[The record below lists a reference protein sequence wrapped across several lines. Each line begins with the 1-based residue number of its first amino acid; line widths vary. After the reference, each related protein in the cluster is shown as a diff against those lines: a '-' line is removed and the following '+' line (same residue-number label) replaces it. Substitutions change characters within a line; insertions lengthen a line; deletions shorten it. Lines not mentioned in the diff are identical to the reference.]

1 MRAFN
6 GFYYSFSPSIAG
18 AVAPNP
24 VLSATVRLT
33 MYPLLVALHSAAS
46 VFELLHPINLEF
58 ATVLS
63 GILASSL
70 IGAIYMPPIVAAR
83 MILSKKTK
91 LTRRLLP

>member
-6 GFYYSFSPSIAG
+6 EFYYSFSPSIAR
-18 AVAPNP
+18 AVGPNP

-33 MYPLLVALHSAAS
+33 IYPLLAALHSAAS
-46 VFELLHPINLEF
+46 VFELLQPINLEF

-70 IGAIYMPPIVAAR
+70 IGAIYVPPIVAAR
-83 MILSKKTK
+83 MILSRKAR